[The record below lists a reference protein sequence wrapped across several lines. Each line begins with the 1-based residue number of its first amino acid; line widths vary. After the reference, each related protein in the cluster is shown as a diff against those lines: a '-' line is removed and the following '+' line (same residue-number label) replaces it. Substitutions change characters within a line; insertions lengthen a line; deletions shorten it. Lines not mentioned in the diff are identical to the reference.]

1 LVVFYPKTAVPLAVP
16 LCCFKVSLI
25 IDPTNKELMSKQQ
38 YRSEMGI
45 MADILG
51 VTMDGGIQGV
61 IVSAISRRANLSHYA
76 VLDKC
81 QKLIDAGL
89 VDSMKDNRNRLFMI
103 TEKGI
108 RFFQEFQRFQS
119 LVQSMNLRY

>member
-1 LVVFYPKTAVPLAVP
+1 
-16 LCCFKVSLI
+16 
-25 IDPTNKELMSKQQ
+25 MSKQQ

-45 MADILG
+45 ISDILG
-51 VTMDGGIQGV
+51 VTMDGGTQGV

-76 VLDKC
+76 VLEKC

-89 VDSMKDNRNRLFMI
+89 VESMKDNRNRLFMI

-119 LVQSMNLRY
+119 IVQMMNLRY

>member
-1 LVVFYPKTAVPLAVP
+1 
-16 LCCFKVSLI
+16 
-25 IDPTNKELMSKQQ
+25 MSKQQ

-45 MADILG
+45 ISDILG
-51 VTMDGGIQGV
+51 VTMDGGTQGV

-76 VLDKC
+76 VLEKC

-89 VDSMKDNRNRLFMI
+89 VESMKDNRNRLFMI

-108 RFFQEFQRFQS
+108 RFFQEFQRFQNI
-119 LVQSMNLRY
+119 VQMMNLRY